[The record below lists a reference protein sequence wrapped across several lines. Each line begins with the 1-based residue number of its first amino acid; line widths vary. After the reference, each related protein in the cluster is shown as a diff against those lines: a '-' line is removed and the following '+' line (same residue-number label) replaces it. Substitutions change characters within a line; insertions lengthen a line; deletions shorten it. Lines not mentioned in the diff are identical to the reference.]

1 MIEPN
6 VPELE
11 DRRSRSMCA
20 CICCCCSII
29 CLHDSDATERNCL
42 ISHLSFSCPRT
53 VSHLTA
59 KETDKSFLAV
69 RKAHNPKADILFSNF
84 ESEFSKVFF
93 GIAALF
99 YPKLFRITSHAQ
111 SSPRASALHP
121 SAPISAPLVF
131 APVSVFQL
139 EPSRL
144 RWTSERAKSQL
155 SGRKRD
161 FPAACQR
168 TESLSNVTTGQVA
181 GIKLL
186 STAVLL
192 ADQEETNN
200 PTFFGSKEQ
209 PKYLNSAQQLD

>member
-1 MIEPN
+1 MFN
-6 VPELE
+6 
-11 DRRSRSMCA
+11 
-20 CICCCCSII
+20 
-29 CLHDSDATERNCL
+29 
-42 ISHLSFSCPRT
+42 
-53 VSHLTA
+53 
-59 KETDKSFLAV
+59 
-69 RKAHNPKADILFSNF
+69 NF

-93 GIAALF
+93 GIAAFF

-111 SSPRASALHP
+111 SSPHASALHP
-121 SAPISAPLVF
+121 SAPIGAPLIF

-144 RWTSERAKSQL
+144 RRKSERAKRRL

-186 STAVLL
+186 SIAVLL
-192 ADQEETNN
+192 SDQEETNN
-200 PTFFGSKEQ
+200 LTFLLQGAAKKAWALHLGFRESSSPEVARNTTRHGMRESRDCLRICSPKPWNCGGQRNRRLNCLGRPFADRNGSSIQKKT
-209 PKYLNSAQQLD
+209 PNQLFHPLLRPDVVV